1 MIFGAK
7 LLKAVSFT
15 GLPFQLGCNW
25 GKNTSDGCHLKA
37 SLSIRTTSE
46 QGHYHY
52 FFPLT
57 FVGIGNLMCQKVEPD
72 KIVSKL
78 LL

>member
-15 GLPFQLGCNW
+15 GLPFQLDCNW
-25 GKNTSDGCHLKA
+25 GKNTSDCCHLKA
-37 SLSIRTTSE
+37 SLGIRTTSE

-52 FFPLT
+52 FFLLT
-57 FVGIGNLMCQKVEPD
+57 FVGIGIMCQRVEPD
-72 KIVSKL
+72 KIMSKL